1 MILSKSV
8 KSQGILFSG
17 LEFISFLQDFVMYFF
32 SGKMKSM
39 LQSKQSNQF
48 DTLRL
53 THVVVLV
60 SGIRCDCFLPNS
72 FFLFPRKAEMV
83 ENEEKNID
91 SLQKS

>member
-1 MILSKSV
+1 M

-17 LEFISFLQDFVMYFF
+17 LEFISFFQDFEMHFL
-32 SGKMKSM
+32 SEKMKSM
-39 LQSKQSNQF
+39 LQSKQSNHF
-48 DTLRL
+48 DALRL
-53 THVVVLV
+53 THVVVVV
-60 SGIRCDCFLPNS
+60 SGFRCDCFFPNS